1 MPGSGSCW
9 KLKVSASTAVSQGKS
24 SMLSVCL
31 NCAKLLATISDQTR
45 GEATTRRL
53 RLLACGSATAK
64 LRFIK
69 QFERTHTEASSG
81 AAMKD
86 SQARATAASVCLTL
100 IPALAAL
107 VTQLPCINAFTDV
120 QVGNIMVPSQQV
132 NSIVEKADVQATSQS
147 PEKALQIL
155 HAHHRIAQLHHCQ
168 PNWVH
173 IVDCVYDLA
182 FHCIEK
188 LI

>member
-1 MPGSGSCW
+1 M
-9 KLKVSASTAVSQGKS
+9 KVSASTAVSQGKS

-53 RLLACGSATAK
+53 RLLACGSAIAK

-81 AAMKD
+81 AAKK
-86 SQARATAASVCLTL
+86 ASERFSGPSNGCQCLL
-100 IPALAAL
+100 DPDPRPSCPSHSVALHQCL
-107 VTQLPCINAFTDV
+107 HRR
-120 QVGNIMVPSQQV
+120 PSRQRHGSASHQV
-132 NSIVEKADVQATSQS
+132 NSIVENADVQATSQS

>member
-1 MPGSGSCW
+1 VQNSWQPSQTKHEVKLLHAGYDFWHAVPQPQSSGS
-9 KLKVSASTAVSQGKS
+9 S
-24 SMLSVCL
+24 SNSREPTQRLHQ
-31 NCAKLLATISDQTR
+31 AQRRKLL
-45 GEATTRRL
+45 
-53 RLLACGSATAK
+53 
-64 LRFIK
+64 
-69 QFERTHTEASSG
+69 
-81 AAMKD
+81 KD